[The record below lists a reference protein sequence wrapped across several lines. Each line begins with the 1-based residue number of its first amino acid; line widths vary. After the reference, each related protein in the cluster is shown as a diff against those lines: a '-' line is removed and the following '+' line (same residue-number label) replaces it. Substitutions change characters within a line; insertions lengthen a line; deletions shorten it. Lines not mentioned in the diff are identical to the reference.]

1 MLFLSI
7 VFCTNQTKQ
16 SSNMVTTM
24 SIRPDEECNEELIT
38 MEEFINKMRSLN
50 DLEGGA
56 DYPKDPHNYV
66 YKIEIGNIFKRV
78 HLTRAYETIED
89 KFDEYSSARWNDAT
103 PPTTQTIVARMK
115 DLLDRSMYDHDL
127 KTIVYRAIMQSGE
140 NEDEE
145 SDSDSDDDSSDEE

>member
-1 MLFLSI
+1 
-7 VFCTNQTKQ
+7 
-16 SSNMVTTM
+16 MVTTM

-115 DLLDRSMYDHDL
+115 DLLDRSMYRHDL

-140 NEDEE
+140 NED
-145 SDSDSDDDSSDEE
+145 DDSSDEESSEDA

>member
-1 MLFLSI
+1 
-7 VFCTNQTKQ
+7 
-16 SSNMVTTM
+16 M

-50 DLEGGA
+50 ELEGGA
-56 DYPKDPHNYV
+56 DYPKDPHKYV

-89 KFDEYSSARWNDAT
+89 KFDDYSSARWNDAT
-103 PPTTQTIVARMK
+103 PPTTQTIVSRMK
-115 DLLDRSMYDHDL
+115 DLLDQCMYHHAL

-140 NEDEE
+140 QDDE
-145 SDSDSDDDSSDEE
+145 SDSESDEE

>member
-1 MLFLSI
+1 
-7 VFCTNQTKQ
+7 
-16 SSNMVTTM
+16 MVTTM

-50 DLEGGA
+50 ELEGGA
-56 DYPKDPHNYV
+56 DYPKDPHKYV

-89 KFDEYSSARWNDAT
+89 KFDDYSSARWNDVT
-103 PPTTQTIVARMK
+103 PPTTQTIVSRMK
-115 DLLDRSMYDHDL
+115 DLLDRCMYDHTL

-140 NEDEE
+140 QDDE
-145 SDSDSDDDSSDEE
+145 SDSDDDSSDEE